1 MDKES
6 ILIAEDDQVTVRIL
20 SGRLR
25 ALGFHVLVAFDA
37 MQALMLAQRHQPAA
51 VILDIQMPGGT
62 GVEVLTRIKASAKTC
77 QIPVLVVTGS
87 IEAEREASVR
97 QMGADE
103 FFLKP
108 VDFDELHRALCRLLG
123 KPVPGSTPA

>member
-1 MDKES
+1 MGKES
-6 ILIAEDDQVTVRIL
+6 ILIAEDDQVTVRVL

-25 ALGFHVLVAFDA
+25 ASGFHVLVAFDA
-37 MQALMLAQRHQPAA
+37 IQAFMLAQRHQPAA

-62 GVEVLTRIKASAKTC
+62 GVEVLTRIKSSAKTC

-97 QMGADE
+97 ELGADE

-108 VDFDELHRALCRLLG
+108 VNFEDLHRALCRLLG